1 MGTNKKMT
9 QQEIISRVIEL
20 ESIIT
25 GAVSK
30 GHKAHN
36 QDEFQPYRE
45 ELNILRKKLMT

>member
-1 MGTNKKMT
+1 MGTKKKMT
-9 QQEIISRVIEL
+9 QQEIISRIIQL

-25 GAVSK
+25 EAVSK

-45 ELNILRKKLMT
+45 ELSLLRKKLMT